1 VINQMKK
8 SALALMLMAATA
20 SAYSATYQLRVSQD
34 GIVSQ
39 SGNAAPEGAAVIDGV
54 PALGEQL
61 TVNTDTITDDD
72 GLGLFSYQWYR
83 NTAPIESATL
93 SSYTVVA
100 EDLDQPLKC
109 VVSWTDQAG
118 TDEQLATESLTPFD
132 RASGDGYVVDTSTDV
147 DVIAE
152 EGRTIGVYGVVTDA
166 GGAWLRHQE
175 GARTSGM
182 EKPARFTFHKHMNY
196 KLTFEYSNEAY
207 GSNYYT
213 DIHFG
218 PWSMYGRRSASDYIR
233 FGSLAMHGDTIR
245 GEHTYWEITY
255 TPIDANTA
263 EIQIKLD
270 GEDYVAP
277 RTINIDDYVADGS
290 EWPTLRMRS
299 NNDRHKVRNIRMEA
313 W

>member
-1 VINQMKK
+1 MKK
-8 SALALMLMAATA
+8 SVLALALVAATA
-20 SAYSATYQLRVSQD
+20 SAHSATYQLRVSQD

-39 SGNAAPEGAAVIDGV
+39 SGNAAPEGIPVIEGV
-54 PALGEQL
+54 AALGEQL
-61 TVNTDTITDDD
+61 TINADTVTDAD
-72 GLGLFSYQWYR
+72 GLGPFAYQWYR
-83 NTAPIESATL
+83 NTAPIEGATL
-93 SSYTVVA
+93 QSYTVTI
-100 EDLDQPLKC
+100 DDIDQALKGI
-109 VVSWTDQAG
+109 VSWTDLAG
-118 TDEQLATESLTPFD
+118 TAEQLETDEVTPFD
-132 RASGDGYVVDTSTDV
+132 RASGDGYVVDTSTDA

-152 EGRTIGVYGVVTDA
+152 EGRTIGVYGVVADA
-166 GGAWLRHQE
+166 GGDWLVHQE

-182 EKPARFTFHKHMNY
+182 EKPARFTFQKHMNY
-196 KLTFEYSNEAY
+196 KLTFEYSNEPY

-218 PWSMYGRRSASDYIR
+218 PWSRYGRRSASDYIK

-270 GEDYVAP
+270 GTDYVAP
-277 RTINIDDYVADGS
+277 RTVNTDDYVTDGS